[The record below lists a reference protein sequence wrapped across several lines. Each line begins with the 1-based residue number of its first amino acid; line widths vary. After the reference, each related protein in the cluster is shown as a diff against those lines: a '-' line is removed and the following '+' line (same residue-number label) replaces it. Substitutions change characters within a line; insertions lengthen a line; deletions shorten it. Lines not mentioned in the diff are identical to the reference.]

1 MENKTGITSYSWTV
15 WVKVRTFWEAHLI
28 WKNLPHVRNPYGF
41 VIYLVNV
48 KTMRTIAQIFVAFS
62 EKLNFKELIFFRD
75 EKKWVLTKCF
85 VFFRRTSENR
95 RTRSYQLFTHNRDNS
110 TLSKD
115 YGIGL
120 RAFEDSCHIHI
131 AKDLVRRNW
140 SLLYLP
146 DLWQILSCCYDPSK
160 YFTWM

>member
-1 MENKTGITSYSWTV
+1 MQVVPKMADFCQRSLHK
-15 WVKVRTFWEAHLI
+15 VKDLNVGGVGGQNVIDNVVCERLLMWKLKSVPFI
-28 WKNLPHVRNPYGF
+28 KNL
-41 VIYLVNV
+41 
-48 KTMRTIAQIFVAFS
+48 
-62 EKLNFKELIFFRD
+62 FFQRWSKISFD
-75 EKKWVLTKCF
+75 EICF
-85 VFFRRTSENR
+85 FFRRTSENR

-120 RAFEDSCHIHI
+120 RAFEDSRHIHI
-131 AKDLVRRNW
+131 TKDLVRRNW

-160 YFTWM
+160 